1 MQKIYDKLDNH
12 EYLNTDDFKK
22 IISLYSN
29 DKVKT
34 VFVDE
39 NSAIP
44 VFTAY
49 EIESN
54 SILISKNFKN
64 ENLKELTNLSFP
76 YLENVDP
83 NFLVDLYNLDT
94 FTTLLHELKHAK
106 QISDI
111 KHENNEN
118 LKLKLLIENYNSIK
132 IMPKLYEKNH
142 DLYYFEYDA
151 VISSLIQMLK
161 IINKC
166 KNLNKTAIIEY
177 NRLMACIVYHSYGNK
192 YQNDDKVSKIYDK
205 FTSPISYSIFL
216 SKTMKNSKEKELLK
230 KCIKVILNESTTEYL
245 KLLYGCDLSYET
257 TLLLYN
263 ISMKNY
269 ETCNVL
275 EDVKKID
282 NQKIKIK

>member
-1 MQKIYDKLDNH
+1 MQEIYDKLDNH

-44 VFTAY
+44 AFTAY
-49 EIESN
+49 ELESN

-64 ENLKELTNLSFP
+64 ENLKELTTFFFP
-76 YLENVDP
+76 YLENADP

-94 FTTLLHELKHAK
+94 LTTLLHELRHAK

-111 KHENNEN
+111 KYENNEN
-118 LKLKLLIENYNSIK
+118 LKLKLIKENYNSIK
-132 IMPKLYEKNH
+132 TMPKLYEKNH

-166 KNLNKTAIIEY
+166 KNLDKNSIIEY
-177 NRLMACIVYHSYGNK
+177 NRLMTCIIYHSYGNK
-192 YQNDDKVSKIYDK
+192 YQNDNVSKIYDK

-216 SKTMKNSKEKELLK
+216 SKTMKNSKEKEMVK
-230 KCIKVILNESTTEYL
+230 KCIKDILNKSTTEYL

-263 ISMKNY
+263 IAMKNH
-269 ETCNVL
+269 ETFNML

-282 NQKIKIK
+282 NQKVKIK